1 MMNKTFLGLMLILG
15 CPAAATAQTTLA
27 GMGEYQYDDAMQLW
41 RNTANAAGLTVDS
54 ARNRGVAMFD
64 LSHREG
70 DFHRVQ
76 EGGQRNQ
83 LEFFTERYQTI
94 GKYLYGYGKFRFNMG
109 RTKQRAWCDVM
120 RPYNSNP
127 FFGGSSVL
135 GKYDN
140 QDFDLTAA
148 VGTTSFNGFRF
159 GARLDYQVGDLSR
172 LRDPRSRSQL
182 LDYQITPS
190 VTWSAGNHTLGVA
203 AFYHRRKEK
212 IPNINTVQ
220 TDATLKYYIMTGM
233 ESAVGTTRGYAGFQ
247 REWVD
252 HSFGGE
258 LSYGYQGSA
267 FTTLNTFG
275 MRHGN
280 EGVYSNYKYEPGKYV
295 TYGFSFATQNRLQTD
310 RAIHQLDVKAG
321 YEQAYADEY
330 RQELVIESDPKT
342 GYSSYHYN
350 TQITFKKRYQ
360 VNLFDASLHYRANL
374 TDGTAKITHFI
385 GVLADINTAK
395 NKHLLPESKLEYGG
409 TNLQLEGGTA
419 LLGDRLWVEA
429 NAGYHFSNKADL
441 QLADRE
447 GDYAQ
452 SVMLPDMAFYEAD
465 YWRARLKLTWQFPLA
480 IKGVRSRGFVSA
492 YGDMLKT
499 NNSLNRSQIG
509 LSFGI
514 YN

>member
-1 MMNKTFLGLMLILG
+1 
-15 CPAAATAQTTLA
+15 
-27 GMGEYQYDDAMQLW
+27 
-41 RNTANAAGLTVDS
+41 
-54 ARNRGVAMFD
+54 
-64 LSHREG
+64 
-70 DFHRVQ
+70 
-76 EGGQRNQ
+76 
-83 LEFFTERYQTI
+83 
-94 GKYLYGYGKFRFNMG
+94 
-109 RTKQRAWCDVM
+109 
-120 RPYNSNP
+120 
-127 FFGGSSVL
+127 
-135 GKYDN
+135 
-140 QDFDLTAA
+140 
-148 VGTTSFNGFRF
+148 
-159 GARLDYQVGDLSR
+159 
-172 LRDPRSRSQL
+172 
-182 LDYQITPS
+182 
-190 VTWSAGNHTLGVA
+190 
-203 AFYHRRKEK
+203 
-212 IPNINTVQ
+212 
-220 TDATLKYYIMTGM
+220 MTGM

-280 EGVYSNYKYEPGKYV
+280 EGVYGNYKYEPGKYV

>member
-1 MMNKTFLGLMLILG
+1 MMNKTIYGLMLMLG
-15 CPAAATAQTTLA
+15 CSAAATAQTSLA
-27 GMGEYQYDDAMQLW
+27 GMGEYQYDDVMQLW
-41 RNTANAAGLTVDS
+41 RNTGNAAGLTVDS
-54 ARNRGVAMFD
+54 TRNRGIAMFD

-109 RTKQRAWCDVM
+109 RTKERAWCDVM

-127 FFGGSSVL
+127 FFGGSNVM

-148 VGTTSFNGFRF
+148 VGTNSLGGVRV

-182 LDYQITPS
+182 LDYKITPA
-190 VTWSAGNHTLGVA
+190 VTWSFGNNTLGA
-203 AFYHRRKEK
+203 AAYYERRKEK

-233 ESAVGTTRGYAGFQ
+233 ESAMGTTRGYAGFT
-247 REWVD
+247 REWVN
-252 HSFGGE
+252 HIFGGE
-258 LSYGYQGSA
+258 LSYGYQGTA
-267 FTTLNTFG
+267 FSSVSTIG
-275 MRHGN
+275 MRNGH
-280 EGVYSNYKYEPGKYV
+280 EGVYGTYKYEPGKYV
-295 TYGFSFATQNRLQTD
+295 NYGFDFTTQNRIQTGN
-310 RAIHQLDVKAG
+310 AIHQLDIKAA

-330 RQELVIESDPKT
+330 RQELVITSDPQT
-342 GYSSYHYN
+342 GYNSYRYD

-360 VNLFDASLHYRANL
+360 VNLLDASLRYRANL
-374 TDGTAKITHFI
+374 TDGTAKINHFI
-385 GVLADINTAK
+385 GVFAELHNAK
-395 NKHLLPESKLEYGG
+395 NKHLLPESKLEYGAMD
-409 TNLQLEGGTA
+409 LQLEGGSA
-419 LLGDRLWVEA
+419 LLGDCLWVEA

-441 QLADRE
+441 QLAERE
-447 GDYAQ
+447 GDYAV
-452 SVMLPDMAFYEAD
+452 SVLIPDMAFYEAD
-465 YWRARLKLTWQFPLA
+465 YWRAHLKLTWQFPLT
-480 IKGVRSRGFVSA
+480 IKGVRSRMFVSA
-492 YGDMLKT
+492 YGDYLKT

>member
-15 CPAAATAQTTLA
+15 CPAAATAQNSLA
-27 GMGEYQYDDAMQLW
+27 GMGEYKYDDATQLW
-41 RNTANAAGLTVDS
+41 RNTGNAAALTVDS
-54 ARNRGVAMFD
+54 ARNRGIAMFD

-109 RTKQRAWCDVM
+109 RTKERAWADVM

-127 FFGGSSVL
+127 FYGGSSVM

-148 VGTTSFNGFRF
+148 VGTTSLNGFRV
-159 GARLDYQVGDLSR
+159 GARLDYLVADLSR

-182 LDYQITPS
+182 LDYRITPA
-190 VTWSAGNHTLGVA
+190 VTYTFGPNTVGVA
-203 AFYHRRKEK
+203 AYYHRRKEK

-233 ESAVGTTRGYAGFQ
+233 ESAVGTTRGFAGFQ

-258 LSYGYQGSA
+258 LSYGYKGTA
-267 FTTLNTFG
+267 FSTLNTFG

-280 EGVYSNYKYEPGKYV
+280 EDAWGSYKYEPGKYV
-295 TYGFSFATQNRLQTD
+295 TYGFDFQTQNRLRTGNV
-310 RAIHQLDVKAG
+310 IHQLDVKAS

-330 RQELVIESDPKT
+330 RQQLIIESDPNT
-342 GYSSYHYN
+342 GYNSYRYE
-350 TQITFKKRYQ
+350 TQIEFKKRYQ
-360 VNLFDASLHYRANL
+360 VNLFDGRLHYRANM
-374 TDGTAKITHFI
+374 TDGAAKINHYV
-385 GVLADINTAK
+385 GLLADISTAK

-409 TNLQLEGGTA
+409 TNLQLEGGSA
-419 LLGDRLWVEA
+419 LWGDRLWVEA
-429 NAGYHFSNKADL
+429 KAGYHFSNKADL

-447 GDYAQ
+447 GDYAK
-452 SVMLPDMAFYEAD
+452 SVLIPDMAYYEAD
-465 YWRARLKLTWQFPLA
+465 YWRAHLKLTWQFPLS
-480 IKGVRSRGFVSA
+480 IKGVRSQWFVSA
-492 YGDMLKT
+492 YGDYLKT